1 MKIQRIHIAACC
13 GRTATIFRTDEP
25 LTTAHITALE
35 KHGFKETPHFTKAG
49 ILYMDN
55 PDFNLSGPIGS
66 DRLTVNCRHADCTQ
80 KMNDLEELLQHL
92 E

>member
-1 MKIQRIHIAACC
+1 MKVQRIHIQACC
-13 GRTATIFRTDEP
+13 GRTATIFKTDEP
-25 LTTAHITALE
+25 LSKEHMAALT
-35 KHGFKETPHFTKAG
+35 KKGFVEQPHFTAAG

-55 PDFNLSGPIGS
+55 SDFNLTGPIGS
-66 DRLTVNCRHADCTQ
+66 DRLSVNCRHADCTQ